1 MKPKKAPSSAD
12 AWDIPACEALIR
24 DLWALRESM
33 LRNEVRLASWL
44 RQADATHTAS
54 ATNLAHYLALRRH
67 DLRSLQEQ
75 LARMGLSSLGRA
87 ETHVLANLDKVL
99 GILHRLTG
107 RPWTVVPRG
116 TLSTPA
122 PGGSQISPAMT
133 ASIADRAA
141 GTQEGPVVVLHDDVR
156 GLQLLPGQCAHQS
169 IDSHSPHQSVVFT
182 VGKPPTA

>member
-87 ETHVLANLDKVL
+87 ATMD
-99 GILHRLTG
+99 GDRSSS
-107 RPWTVVPRG
+107 TVTPPSTAWATTSSRG
-116 TLSTPA
+116 SE
-122 PGGSQISPAMT
+122 
-133 ASIADRAA
+133 AA
-141 GTQEGPVVVLHDDVR
+141 FH
-156 GLQLLPGQCAHQS
+156 C
-169 IDSHSPHQSVVFT
+169 
-182 VGKPPTA
+182 

>member
-107 RPWTVVPRG
+107 RPWTALSHDEPTGSQSGPARLDRHAQALFGAVPRER
-116 TLSTPA
+116 SVRIMA
-122 PGGSQISPAMT
+122 PRPS
-133 ASIADRAA
+133 DAA
-141 GTQEGPVVVLHDDVR
+141 HDDDLGNDLAATCIHIPR
-156 GLQLLPGQCAHQS
+156 IQCR
-169 IDSHSPHQSVVFT
+169 SH
-182 VGKPPTA
+182 GAA

>member
-99 GILHRLTG
+99 GIMERLYETNPDWCEPSALLVKLAREGKIKEFTG
-107 RPWTVVPRG
+107 ISDPYEEPTRAELVV
-116 TLSTPA
+116 
-122 PGGSQISPAMT
+122 
-133 ASIADRAA
+133 D
-141 GTQEGPVVVLHDDVR
+141 TQDVDVDH
-156 GLQLLPGQCAHQS
+156 CAHQVILKLES
-169 IDSHSPHQSVVFT
+169 MGLI
-182 VGKPPTA
+182 KA